1 MYKLLRHSFI
11 ILVFSLTLF
20 TTYSGVTGAD
30 ENAKKLIASSYR
42 QSSDV
47 CNTVAQL
54 VQKDTDTREVVK
66 TGIQL
71 GHSTCIVVKC
81 ALHAGGK
88 LEDVITGALEAGA
101 RTDVLSRCALEAGA
115 DPQEV
120 AGAIFAASQMLACA
134 EPEDLSEAIDAL
146 PSEHDKQGGGPVSP
160 YTF

>member
-1 MYKLLRHSFI
+1 MYKVLRYSFI
-11 ILVFSLTLF
+11 ILTVSVMLLPA
-20 TTYSGVTGAD
+20 YSGVTGAD

-42 QSSDV
+42 QSPDV

-54 VQKDTDTREVVK
+54 VQQENDTREIVK
-66 TGIQL
+66 IGIQL

-101 RTDVLSRCALEAGA
+101 RTDVLSRCAIEAGA
-115 DPQEV
+115 DPQDV
-120 AGAIFAASQMLACA
+120 AGAIFAANQLLACA
-134 EPEDLSEAIDAL
+134 ESEDLSEAIDTI
-146 PSEHDKQGGGPVSP
+146 PSEHDDQGGGPVSP

>member
-1 MYKLLRHSFI
+1 MNRILRHSFI
-11 ILVFSLTLF
+11 ILTVSVMLITA
-20 TTYSGVTGAD
+20 YSGVTGAD
-30 ENAKKLIASSYR
+30 ENAKKLIASIYR

-54 VQKDTDTREVVK
+54 VQQENDTREIVK

-101 RTDVLSRCALEAGA
+101 RTDVLSRCAIEAGA
-115 DPQEV
+115 DPQDV
-120 AGAIFAASQMLACA
+120 AGAIFAANQLLACA
-134 EPEDLSEAIDAL
+134 EPENLSEAIDTI
-146 PSEHDKQGGGPVSP
+146 PSEHDNQGGGPVSP

>member
-1 MYKLLRHSFI
+1 MRKILRYCLILLVVSMILSAAHSE
-11 ILVFSLTLF
+11 
-20 TTYSGVTGAD
+20 VTGAD

-47 CNTVAQL
+47 CNTVAEL
-54 VQKDTDTREVVK
+54 VQQENDNREIVK
-66 TGIQL
+66 IGIQL

-101 RTDVLSRCALEAGA
+101 RTDVLSRCAIEAGA
-115 DPQEV
+115 DPQDV
-120 AGAIFAASQMLACA
+120 AGAIFAANQLLACA
-134 EPEDLSEAIDAL
+134 EPEDLSETVENL
-146 PSEHDKQGGGPVSP
+146 PSEHDDQGGGPVSP

>member
-1 MYKLLRHSFI
+1 MYNISRISFI
-11 ILVFSLTLF
+11 LLVVCIMLF
-20 TTYSGVTGAD
+20 TINTRVKGAD
-30 ENAKKLIASSYR
+30 ENSKKLIASSYR

-47 CNTVAQL
+47 CNTVAHL
-54 VQKDTDTREVVK
+54 VQQENDTREIVK

-71 GHSTCIVVKC
+71 GHSTCVVVKC

-120 AGAIFAASQMLACA
+120 AGAIFAANQLLACA
-134 EPEDLSEAIDAL
+134 EPEDLSEAIDSL
-146 PSEHDKQGGGPVSP
+146 PSEHDNQGGGPVSP

>member
-1 MYKLLRHSFI
+1 MYKVLRYSFI
-11 ILVFSLTLF
+11 ILTVSVMLLTA
-20 TTYSGVTGAD
+20 YSGVTGAD

-54 VQKDTDTREVVK
+54 VQQENDTREIVK
-66 TGIQL
+66 IGIQL

-101 RTDVLSRCALEAGA
+101 RTDVLSRCAIEAGA
-115 DPQEV
+115 DPQDV
-120 AGAIFAASQMLACA
+120 AGAIFAANQLLACA
-134 EPEDLSEAIDAL
+134 EPEDLSEAIDTIPPAGGA
-146 PSEHDKQGGGPVSP
+146 GGGPVSP